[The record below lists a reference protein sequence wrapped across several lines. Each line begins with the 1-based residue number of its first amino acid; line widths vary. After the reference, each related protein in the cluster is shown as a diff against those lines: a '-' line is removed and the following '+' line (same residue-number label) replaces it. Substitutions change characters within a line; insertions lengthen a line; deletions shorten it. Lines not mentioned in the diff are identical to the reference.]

1 MVTVLAQLL
10 LFLHLINSVWEESL
24 GNARD
29 SAKTKAAWRY
39 DVGQSGKH
47 SLQLLHSFKAISGM
61 NLISRLAPQSTNP
74 TAFFFL
80 TSAQYLTHR
89 PQRMQN
95 EDSFSL
101 LFPNGPRLNVG
112 SSFQL
117 DRIRP
122 TRRVGPTTAVATII
136 DFIYLRAF
144 NNTDFR
150 L

>member
-1 MVTVLAQLL
+1 MRQKRVLEISPTLL
-10 LFLHLINSVWEESL
+10 GCHKKLLMGRMAWRRPLGLEAEFEVGDTARDGKLPYFINSVGEESL

-39 DVGQSGKH
+39 DVGQSEKH
-47 SLQLLHSFKAISGM
+47 SLQLLHSFAAISGM

-95 EDSFSL
+95 YDSFSKRSL
-101 LFPNGPRLNVG
+101 SAPY
-112 SSFQL
+112 S
-117 DRIRP
+117 
-122 TRRVGPTTAVATII
+122 
-136 DFIYLRAF
+136 
-144 NNTDFR
+144 
-150 L
+150 